1 MEYASKGLAGTALGF
16 GIGGAALGLAN
27 GGLGNLLGGLNQNKR
42 SEAADIA
49 AAVTPA
55 MTVAAMLAARQQEP
69 TCSENMPVTRYDLER
84 EQKLAAKD
92 SEIALLKAN
101 TYNDGKML
109 EVYGYIDGQLKDVRE
124 ALCKQAVHN
133 QRTEDSFALVKQ
145 DVESVRKEALDAV
158 KTTPSSPTSTRPFIP
173 SRSPTSPRAP
183 RPRRRRSTIRSRS
196 AAAATS
202 KHRGRQSP
210 PQSLKE
216 GSCDDS
222 DDRSGHA
229 RRDALRR
236 Q

>member
-27 GGLGNLLGGLNQNKR
+27 GGLGNLLGGLGQNTR
-42 SEAADIA
+42 TAAADAAVAATPAMAAIA
-49 AAVTPA
+49 AA
-55 MTVAAMLAARQQEP
+55 LAARQQEP

-145 DVESVRKEALDAV
+145 DVESVRKEAMGAIKMEAERRCCGDNAL
-158 KTTPSSPTSTRPFIP
+158 KTYVN
-173 SRSPTSPRAP
+173 
-183 RPRRRRSTIRSRS
+183 
-196 AAAATS
+196 ATFYP
-202 KHRGRQSP
+202 KQVADVTTGTATTAQTLYDP
-210 PQSLKE
+210 LPKC
-216 GSCDDS
+216 GGCCNN
-222 DDRSGHA
+222 
-229 RRDALRR
+229 
-236 Q
+236 